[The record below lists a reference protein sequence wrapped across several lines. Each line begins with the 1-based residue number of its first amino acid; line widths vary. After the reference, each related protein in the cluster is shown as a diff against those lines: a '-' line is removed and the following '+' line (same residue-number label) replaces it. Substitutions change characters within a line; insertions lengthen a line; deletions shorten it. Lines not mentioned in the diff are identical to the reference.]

1 MMRRLLSIVFLML
14 TVSAA
19 LALPAPGTLS
29 DPAQEAR
36 ARALQKELR
45 CMVCQG
51 ESIDESNA
59 PLAADLR
66 TLVREHIKAG
76 ESDDQIKQFLVARY
90 GDFILMRPPFD
101 ENTYALWLTPFL
113 VLICAAGVAIWV
125 VVRASRAPQG
135 AGSETSQHH
144 DRV

>member
-1 MMRRLLSIVFLML
+1 MKRLLAALVLVL
-14 TVSAA
+14 SAA
-19 LALPAPGTLS
+19 AAFAVPVSGTLP

-36 ARALQKELR
+36 ARSLQKELR

-66 TLVREHIKAG
+66 ALVRAHIKAG
-76 ESDDQIKQFLVARY
+76 ESDAQIKQFLVDRY
-90 GDFILMRPPFD
+90 GDVILMQPPFD
-101 ENTYALWLTPFL
+101 ASTYALWLTPFL

-125 VVRASRAPQG
+125 VVRASRALQG
-135 AGSETSQHH
+135 GP
-144 DRV
+144 

>member
-1 MMRRLLSIVFLML
+1 MRALLAALFFL
-14 TVSAA
+14 VSAA
-19 LALPAPGTLS
+19 AHAAPAPGALT

-66 TLVREHIKAG
+66 ALVRAHIRAG

-90 GDFILMRPPFD
+90 GDVILMQPPFD
-101 ENTYALWLTPFL
+101 ADTYALWLTPFL
-113 VLICAAGVAIWV
+113 VLMSAAGVAIWV
-125 VVRASRAPQG
+125 VVRAAKKPQG
-135 AGSETSQHH
+135 RA
-144 DRV
+144 

>member
-1 MMRRLLSIVFLML
+1 MMRRLVTILILML

-19 LALPAPGTLS
+19 YAVPAPGTLP

-66 TLVREHIKAG
+66 TLVREHIRAG
-76 ESDDQIKQFLVARY
+76 ESDDEIKQFLVARY
-90 GDFILMRPPFD
+90 GNFILMRPPFE

-113 VLICAAGVAIWV
+113 VLILGAGIAIWV
-125 VVRASRAPQG
+125 VVRSSRAPQG
-135 AGSETSQHH
+135 AETETSQHH

>member
-1 MMRRLLSIVFLML
+1 MKGLLAAFLFL
-14 TVSAA
+14 CCATAA
-19 LALPAPGTLS
+19 FAVPAPGTLA

-66 TLVREHIKAG
+66 ALLRVHIAAG
-76 ESDDQIKQFLVARY
+76 ESDEQIKAYLVARY
-90 GDFILMRPPFD
+90 GNFILMRPPF
-101 ENTYALWLTPFL
+101 EATTYALWLTPFV
-113 VLICAAGVAIWV
+113 VLILAAGVATWV
-125 VVRASRAPQG
+125 VIRAGKKPQG
-135 AGSETSQHH
+135 EA
-144 DRV
+144 

>member
-1 MMRRLLSIVFLML
+1 MRTLLAALLLFVS
-14 TVSAA
+14 SAA
-19 LALPAPGTLS
+19 FAAPAPGTLP

-66 TLVREHIKAG
+66 ALIRAHIKAG
-76 ESDDQIKQFLVARY
+76 ESNDDIKHYLVARY
-90 GDFILMRPPFD
+90 GDVILMQPPFD
-101 ENTYALWLTPFL
+101 SNTYALWLTPFL
-113 VLICAAGVAIWV
+113 VLISAAGVAIWV
-125 VVRASRAPQG
+125 VVRASRRRG
-135 AGSETSQHH
+135 A
-144 DRV
+144 

>member
-1 MMRRLLSIVFLML
+1 MKRLFAAIFFLLSA
-14 TVSAA
+14 TAA
-19 LALPAPGTLS
+19 FAMPAPGTLA

-36 ARALQKELR
+36 ARALQKDLR

-66 TLVREHIKAG
+66 LLVRAHIRAG
-76 ESDDQIKQFLVARY
+76 ESDAQIKQFLVARY

-101 ENTYALWLTPFL
+101 ADTYALWLTPFL
-113 VLICAAGVAIWV
+113 VLLLGAGVAIWV
-125 VVRASRAPQG
+125 VVRAVRTPQG
-135 AGSETSQHH
+135 EA
-144 DRV
+144 

>member
-1 MMRRLLSIVFLML
+1 MKRLLAAIFLL
-14 TVSAA
+14 LCAA
-19 LALPAPGTLS
+19 GAAAAPAPGTLA

-66 TLVREHIKAG
+66 SLIREHIKAG
-76 ESDDQIKQFLVARY
+76 ESDDQIKQYLVARY
-90 GDFILMRPPFD
+90 GDFILMKPPFAA
-101 ENTYALWLTPFL
+101 NTYALWLTPFA
-113 VLICAAGVAIWV
+113 VLIMAAGVAMWV
-125 VVRASRAPQG
+125 VIRASRKAS
-135 AGSETSQHH
+135 AGES
-144 DRV
+144 

>member
-1 MMRRLLSIVFLML
+1 MMRLV
-14 TVSAA
+14 AA
-19 LALPAPGTLS
+19 LLFLLAALPAYAVPVPGTLA

-66 TLVREHIKAG
+66 ALIRAHIKAG
-76 ESDDQIKQFLVARY
+76 ESNDQIKQFLVARY
-90 GDFILMRPPFD
+90 GDFILMKPPFD
-101 ENTYALWLTPFL
+101 ANTYALWLTPFG
-113 VLICAAGVAIWV
+113 VLILAAGVAIWAV
-125 VVRASRAPQG
+125 IRAAKAPQG
-135 AGSETSQHH
+135 EA
-144 DRV
+144 

>member
-1 MMRRLLSIVFLML
+1 MRTLLAALFFL
-14 TVSAA
+14 VSAA
-19 LALPAPGTLS
+19 AHAAPAPGALT

-66 TLVREHIKAG
+66 ALVRAHIRAG

-90 GDFILMRPPFD
+90 GDVILMQPPFD
-101 ENTYALWLTPFL
+101 ADTYALWLTPFL
-113 VLICAAGVAIWV
+113 VLMSAAGVAIWL
-125 VVRASRAPQG
+125 VVRAAKKPQG
-135 AGSETSQHH
+135 RA
-144 DRV
+144 

>member
-1 MMRRLLSIVFLML
+1 MRTILAALLLLI
-14 TVSAA
+14 SAA
-19 LALPAPGTLS
+19 ASAAPAPGTLS

-66 TLVREHIKAG
+66 ALIRAHIAAG
-76 ESDDQIKQFLVARY
+76 ESNDDIKQFLVARY
-90 GDFILMRPPFD
+90 GDVILMQPPFD
-101 ENTYALWLTPFL
+101 ANTYALWLTPFL
-113 VLICAAGVAIWV
+113 VLITAAGVAIWV
-125 VVRASRAPQG
+125 VVRSSRTGEA
-135 AGSETSQHH
+135 
-144 DRV
+144 